1 MSDLRLKDPN
11 TESASVGEPRGQNA
25 PNSHQHNHEHGD
37 EHDHE
42 DHDRDEGWIEWARVA
57 FVAVILLLVWAK
69 VVPLVRGIDI
79 LAVLGVLIGG
89 YPIFKEAIT
98 DLLERRMTMELSM
111 TIALVA
117 ASVIGEFFTAL
128 LITVFVLIAEILE
141 GMTVGRGRRAIRELL
156 DLLPQTAEV
165 RSAGQVAARSLSEVE
180 IGDVVLVRPGG
191 RIPVDGVVSSGHSFV
206 DQSTITGE
214 SMPVEKI
221 SGTPVFAGTIN
232 QSGVLEIRAEKIGRD
247 TAFGRIIEAVER
259 AERSRAPIQR
269 TADRLAGYLVYFA
282 LACAAVTFLL
292 THNARS
298 TISVIVVAGA
308 CGIAAGTPLAILG
321 GIGRAARMGAIVKG
335 GLYLEVLSS
344 VDTVVLDKTGTL
356 TLGTPE
362 IFDVHVYDG
371 ATPKDVMRIAAT
383 AERFS
388 EHPLAK
394 AIVKRAADWSV
405 PIGEPAA
412 FRYSPGMVIVCEV
425 EGQRTLVGTRALLE
439 QDGLPVPDDGSR
451 SEQYSEVM
459 VATGGRLLGS
469 IRIADVL
476 RSEATAAVAE
486 MRNLGLRTV
495 LLTGD
500 RKEIADATAKELGVD
515 EVQSELLPDQK
526 VARVRQLRA
535 EGRTVAMVGDG
546 VNDAPALM
554 ESNVGIAMGS
564 GTDVARES
572 ASVVLLGNDLL
583 RFTEVLKLARR
594 CRAIIMANF
603 AGTLAVDSVGV
614 ALAAFGFLNPVLAA
628 LIHVSS
634 ELLFILNSARL
645 LQRPAPGRHSRQFPK
660 SARS

>member
-1 MSDLRLKDPN
+1 MPDLHLTDPN
-11 TESASVGEPRGQNA
+11 SESTTVGGNRGYTA
-25 PNSHQHNHEHGD
+25 ENSQHHQHDHDHRHEHEG
-37 EHDHE
+37 DHE
-42 DHDRDEGWIEWARVA
+42 DHHDHNEGWLEWARVA
-57 FVAVILLLVWAK
+57 FVAIVLALVWTR
-69 VVPLVRGIDI
+69 VVPRVRGIDI
-79 LAVLGVLIGG
+79 SAVLGVLIGG
-89 YPIFKEAIT
+89 YPIFKEALS
-98 DLLERRMTMELSM
+98 DLWERRMTMELSM

-165 RSAGQVAARSLSEVE
+165 RSAGEVAPRSLFEVQV
-180 IGDVVLVRPGG
+180 GDVVLVRPGG
-191 RIPVDGVVSSGHSFV
+191 RIPVDGVVASGHSFV

-282 LACAAVTFLL
+282 LGCAALTFLI
-292 THNARS
+292 TRDARS

-308 CGIAAGTPLAILG
+308 CGIAAGTPLAVLG
-321 GIGRAARMGAIVKG
+321 AIGRAARKGAIIKG

-362 IFDVHVYDG
+362 IFDVHVYNG
-371 ATPKDVMRIAAT
+371 YSPQDVMRIAAT

-394 AIVKRAADWSV
+394 AIVKRATDWSL

-412 FRYSPGMVIVCEV
+412 FRYSPGMGIACEV
-425 EGQRTLVGTRALLE
+425 DGQHTLVGTRAHLK
-439 QDGLPVPDDGSR
+439 QAGLQIPEDGSQ
-451 SEQYSEVM
+451 SEQFSEVM
-459 VATGGRLLGS
+459 VATAGRLLGS

-486 MRNLGLRTV
+486 MRKLGLRIV

-500 RKEIADATAKELGVD
+500 RKEIADTTAKELGVD
-515 EVQSELLPDQK
+515 EVQSEMLPDQK
-526 VARVRQLRA
+526 VARIRQLRA
-535 EGRTVAMVGDG
+535 EGRIVAMVGDG

-583 RFTEVLKLARR
+583 RFAEVLKVARR
-594 CRAIIMANF
+594 CRKIIMANF

-614 ALAAFGFLNPVLAA
+614 ALAAFGLLNPVLAA

-645 LQRPAPGRHSRQFPK
+645 LPRSVDGTPK
-660 SARS
+660 AS

>member
-1 MSDLRLKDPN
+1 MADVNLADSN
-11 TESASVGEPRGQNA
+11 TRSVNTGESHAQA
-25 PNSHQHNHEHGD
+25 AANSHHQ
-37 EHDHE
+37 HE
-42 DHDRDEGWIEWARVA
+42 DHDHHHEHEDHGDHHDHREGWVDWARVG
-57 FVAVILLLVWAK
+57 FVAVVLVLVWLG
-69 VVPLVRGIDI
+69 VIPRVNGIDI
-79 LAVLGVLIGG
+79 LALAGVLIGG
-89 YPIFKEAIT
+89 YPIFKEAIA
-98 DLLERRMTMELSM
+98 DLLQRRMTMELSM

-117 ASVIGEFFTAL
+117 ASIIGEFFTAL

-156 DLLPQTAEV
+156 DLLPNLAEV
-165 RSAGQVAARSLSEVE
+165 RSDGRVSTRSLSAVQV
-180 IGDVVLVRPGG
+180 GDVVVVRPGG
-191 RIPVDGVVSSGHSFV
+191 RIPVDGMVVKGHSFV

-214 SMPVEKI
+214 SMPVEKV

-232 QSGVLEIRAEKIGRD
+232 QSGVLEIHAEKLGRD

-282 LACAAVTFLL
+282 LGCAALTFWI
-292 THNARS
+292 TRDTRS

-321 GIGRAARMGAIVKG
+321 AIGRAARKGAIVKG
-335 GLYLEVLSS
+335 GLYLEMLSS

-362 IFDVHVYDG
+362 VFDVHVYDG
-371 ATPKDVMRIAAT
+371 IDARNVMRIAAT

-394 AIVKRAADWSV
+394 AIVKRANEWSLQ
-405 PIGEPAA
+405 IGEPSA
-412 FRYSPGMVIVCEV
+412 FRYLPGKGIVCEV
-425 EGQRTLVGTRALLE
+425 DGRHTLVGTRALLE
-439 QDGLPVPDDGSR
+439 QQGVAAPPDGSA
-451 SEQYSEVM
+451 SERFSEVM
-459 VATGGRLLGS
+459 VASEGQVLGS
-469 IRIADVL
+469 VRIADVL
-476 RSEATAAVAE
+476 RAEATGAVAE
-486 MRNLGLRTV
+486 MKNLGLRTI

-515 EVQSELLPDQK
+515 EVESELLPDQK
-526 VARVRQLRA
+526 LARVRQLRA
-535 EGRTVAMVGDG
+535 EGKTVAMVGDG

-554 ESNVGIAMGS
+554 ESNIGVAMGS

-583 RFTEVLKLARR
+583 RFAEVLKISRR
-594 CRAIIMANF
+594 CRSIIYANF

-614 ALAAFGFLNPVLAA
+614 GLAAFGLLNPVLAA
-628 LIHVSS
+628 LIHVTS

-645 LQRPAPGRHSRQFPK
+645 LP
-660 SARS
+660 RSTD